1 MLRNV
6 PLRNAYYANKILRAN
21 FDLFFAIFRFL
32 VRIKKTSNEFSQRIT
47 PNSQSNQK
55 VLALFY
61 IFANIGRLAFLK
73 QVEKKHMF
81 SDSSGPID
89 RESFFQII
97 GESHARHI

>member
-21 FDLFFAIFRFL
+21 FDFFTIFRFPF
-32 VRIKKTSNEFSQRIT
+32 RIKKTSDEFSQRIT
-47 PNSQSNQK
+47 LNSQSNQK

-61 IFANIGRLAFLK
+61 IFANIGRSAFLK
-73 QVEKKHMF
+73 QVEKKLMF
-81 SDSSGPID
+81 SDSSGPTD
-89 RESFFQII
+89 RESFFQVI